1 MKVGI
6 VTARIG
12 FNDGQ
17 GRVNREIASEALR
30 QGHEVTLFAE
40 HVDDD
45 MAAQPGIHSV
55 LASPPPWA
63 PTRLIR
69 DQIFAIR
76 SHHQI
81 NDPANKCDALLS
93 NGFATYTCSDVNAV
107 HFVHSAWRRNSWHPW
122 KLKRDARSFYDWTYG
137 LLNARLEKDA
147 FRRSRQVVAVSDKV
161 RQELIQIGVPED
173 RVLTILN
180 GVDATEFSPG
190 PSERERFGLPPDVRV
205 ALFAGDMKSPRK
217 NLDTV
222 LRALPGAPH
231 LHLAVAGRE
240 AGTPYPALARS
251 LGVSD
256 RVHFLGFQKAMPALM
271 RSVDLMVFP
280 SRYEACPL
288 VLLEALA
295 SGLPVVTSR
304 SAGAADFVTS
314 DVGAMLDDCDD
325 AELLARTIGDVL
337 EDDARFHDMSKKA
350 RALGQSLS
358 WPAMAQR
365 YLDLLGEAAER
376 KRVDA

>member
-1 MKVGI
+1 MRVGI

-40 HVDDD
+40 QVDSD
-45 MAAQPGIHSV
+45 MAGQAGVHSV
-55 LASPPPWA
+55 LASPPKWA
-63 PTRLIR
+63 PTRMIR
-69 DQIFAIR
+69 DQLFAIR
-76 SHHQI
+76 SYRQI

-93 NGFATYTCSDVNAV
+93 NGFATYTKSDVNAV

-122 KLKRDARSFYDWTYG
+122 RLKHDARSFYDWTYG
-137 LLNARLEKDA
+137 TLNARLEKDA
-147 FRRSRQVVAVSDKV
+147 FRRSKRVVAVSEKV
-161 RQELIQIGVPED
+161 RQELMEIGVPGD

-180 GVDATEFSPG
+180 GVDATEFCPG
-190 PSERERFGLPPDVRV
+190 TSERDRFGLPPDVRV

-222 LRALPGAPH
+222 LRALSGTPG

-240 AGTPYPALARS
+240 EGTPYPSLAQS
-251 LGVSD
+251 LGVAE
-256 RVHFLGFQKAMPALM
+256 RVHFLGFQTAMPALM

-304 SAGAADFVTS
+304 SAGAADFVTP

-325 AELLARTIGDVL
+325 ADLLAKTIGCVL
-337 EDDARFHDMSKKA
+337 ADDARFMEMSKQA
-350 RALGQSLS
+350 RALGKSLS
-358 WPAMAQR
+358 WPAMGRR
-365 YLDLLGEAAER
+365 YLDVLREAAER
-376 KRVDA
+376 KRSDA